1 MVEEL
6 FETETL
12 VHLVTF
18 AITLVVLSVT
28 LVAYY
33 RTRLRR
39 ILVLALFAALL
50 ATQILLEVGDDF
62 LEEGIPYFEVL
73 TSLFGLG
80 IALLLLVTVVRS
92 FEWEPQ

>member
-6 FETETL
+6 FEAEN
-12 VHLVTF
+12 VINLVTF
-18 AITLVVLSVT
+18 LITLAVLSVT

-50 ATQILLEVGDDF
+50 ATQILLDVGDDF
-62 LEEGIPYFEVL
+62 LEEGIPHFEVL

-80 IALLLLVTVVRS
+80 IAVLLLITVVRN

>member
-6 FETETL
+6 FETENL
-12 VHLVTF
+12 IHLVTLV
-18 AITLVVLSVT
+18 ITVGVLTLT

-39 ILVLALFAALL
+39 LLILALFAALL

-62 LEEGIPYFEVL
+62 LEEGIPYFETL

-80 IALLLLVTVVRS
+80 IAILLLITVVKN
-92 FEWEPQ
+92 FEWKPQ

>member
-6 FETETL
+6 FEAEN
-12 VHLVTF
+12 VINLVTF
-18 AITLVVLSVT
+18 LITLAVLSVT

-50 ATQILLEVGDDF
+50 ATQILLDVGDDF
-62 LEEGIPYFEVL
+62 LEEGIPHFEVL

-80 IALLLLVTVVRS
+80 IAVLLLITVVRD